1 MFIVLLYCS
10 IILTL
15 QETGAE
21 VPPGQEPE
29 QPGGS
34 WEVQGDQ
41 QRQQDPAGWGE
52 EEDIRSVRIRGAED
66 RRADRGGEFESI
78 HGTPVTIC

>member
-34 WEVQGDQ
+34 GEVQGDQ
-41 QRQQDPAGWGE
+41 QRQQDPAG
-52 EEDIRSVRIRGAED
+52 
-66 RRADRGGEFESI
+66 
-78 HGTPVTIC
+78 